1 MADAAERQGRADR
14 LQAIMSGM
22 IPSASFDP
30 STMIT
35 GVRDMPGATPR
46 QPAYREKFGGQEFVM
61 PELPG
66 VKAERERIEGVQRV
80 KASDVVKRT
89 ALVNAWQATGA
100 TPEQAMAYA
109 NAGVAV
115 PANRLAAPVK
125 KLKPWQEQGFDS
137 EREFR
142 AYESR
147 NPKPASASSQP
158 TQEELDEAEAAWNS
172 ELKQQLI
179 PAFDALRARGD
190 RRPPQVLM
198 LAAYRALKARAAL
211 PVEAGGMR
219 KPAENAVVGYLSG
232 GGVGVNPAA
241 AGIPGGAPAAAPPAA
256 RVAPVVPPKPASA
269 PATSSDAAYKQS
281 QRGALWESIKASNP
295 TLSDDEITAQVMRRI
310 P

>member
-1 MADAAERQGRADR
+1 
-14 LQAIMSGM
+14 
-22 IPSASFDP
+22 
-30 STMIT
+30 MIT
-35 GVRDMPGATPR
+35 GVPDMPGATPR
-46 QPAYREKFGGQEFVM
+46 QAAYRETFGGQEFVM

-89 ALVNAWQATGA
+89 SLAKAWEATGA
-100 TPEQAMAYA
+100 TPEEAMAYA
-109 NAGVAV
+109 NAGVNV

-125 KLKPWQEQGFDS
+125 KLKPWEEQGFAS
-137 EREFR
+137 EKEFR

-172 ELKQQLI
+172 ELKQELI

-219 KPAENAVVGYLSG
+219 KPGENLIGGYLG
-232 GGVGVNPAA
+232 GGVNPAA
-241 AGIPGGAPAAAPPAA
+241 VGIPGGAAPAA
-256 RVAPVVPPKPASA
+256 RVAPAAPIAPVVPPKPAPA
-269 PATSSDAAYKQS
+269 PIADQALEEDRRLYDAAV
-281 QRGALWESIKASNP
+281 
-295 TLSDDEITAQVMRRI
+295 AQYGSARVLAEYGKR